1 MVVMFVAHVTS
12 EISAGVIGEEIKVYG
27 KKVNTMKSY
36 LKHGEPN
43 SFGLPSFRYSFLKQI
58 KNDEI

>member
-12 EISAGVIGEEIKVYG
+12 EISAGIIGEEIKVYG

-36 LKHGEPN
+36 SHT
-43 SFGLPSFRYSFLKQI
+43 
-58 KNDEI
+58 